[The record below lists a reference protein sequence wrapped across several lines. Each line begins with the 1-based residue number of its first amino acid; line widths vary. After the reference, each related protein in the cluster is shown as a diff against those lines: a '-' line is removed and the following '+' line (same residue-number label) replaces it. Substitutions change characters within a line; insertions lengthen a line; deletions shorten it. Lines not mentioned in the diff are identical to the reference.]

1 MGFNYNL
8 GDDQMRMINKFGKVS
23 KSNNDEIDR
32 NNPRFDPTTLPL
44 KEQLEW
50 LEEKKAKAT
59 EAKYKADAEARLAKP
74 IVRTTLRK

>member
-23 KSNNDEIDR
+23 KNNNDETDR
-32 NNPRFDPTTLPL
+32 NSPRFDPTTLPL

-50 LEEKKAKAT
+50 FEEKKAKAA
-59 EAKYKADAEARLAKP
+59 EAKYKAAAEARSAKP